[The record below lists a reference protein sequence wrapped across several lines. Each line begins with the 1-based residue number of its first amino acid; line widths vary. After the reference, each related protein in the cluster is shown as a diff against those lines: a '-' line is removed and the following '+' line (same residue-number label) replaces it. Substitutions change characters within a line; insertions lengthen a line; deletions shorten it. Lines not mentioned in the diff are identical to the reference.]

1 MQIYLDEIKQ
11 RKYALEPTC
20 GQFSAALPGV
30 MSLPPPPPPP
40 PQLGVIPVADY
51 SMVLFETTTE
61 IKSIL
66 SWSGLSVP

>member
-30 MSLPPPPPPP
+30 MSLPPP
-40 PQLGVIPVADY
+40 QLGVIPVADY

-66 SWSGLSVP
+66 S

>member
-11 RKYALEPTC
+11 RKYALEQTC

-30 MSLPPPPPPP
+30 MSLSSPP

>member
-30 MSLPPPPPPP
+30 MSLFPPPP
-40 PQLGVIPVADY
+40 PQLGIIPVADY

>member
-30 MSLPPPPPPP
+30 MALFPPPPPPV
-40 PQLGVIPVADY
+40 GVIPVADY
-51 SMVLFETTTE
+51 SMVLFETTIE

>member
-11 RKYALEPTC
+11 RKYA
-20 GQFSAALPGV
+20 QHAASSVQLYPV
-30 MSLPPPPPPP
+30 SCHSPP

-51 SMVLFETTTE
+51 SMVLFETTIE

>member
-1 MQIYLDEIKQ
+1 MQIYLDEKNRESMHLSQ
-11 RKYALEPTC
+11 H
-20 GQFSAALPGV
+20 AASSVQLYPV
-30 MSLPPPPPPP
+30 SCHSPPP

>member
-30 MSLPPPPPPP
+30 MSLPP
-40 PQLGVIPVADY
+40 QLGVIPVADY
-51 SMVLFETTTE
+51 SMVLFEMTTE

-66 SWSGLSVP
+66 S

>member
-1 MQIYLDEIKQ
+1 MHLSQH
-11 RKYALEPTC
+11 
-20 GQFSAALPGV
+20 AASSVQLYPV
-30 MSLPPPPPPP
+30 SCHSP

-66 SWSGLSVP
+66 S

>member
-20 GQFSAALPGV
+20 GHFSAALPGV
-30 MSLPPPPPPP
+30 MALFPPPPT

-66 SWSGLSVP
+66 S

>member
-20 GQFSAALPGV
+20 GQFSEALPGV
-30 MSLPPPPPPP
+30 MSLPPP

>member
-30 MSLPPPPPPP
+30 MSLPPPPP
-40 PQLGVIPVADY
+40 QLGVIPVADY
-51 SMVLFETTTE
+51 SMVLFETTIE

>member
-20 GQFSAALPGV
+20 GHFSAALPGV
-30 MSLPPPPPPP
+30 MALSPPP

-66 SWSGLSVP
+66 S

>member
-30 MSLPPPPPPP
+30 TSLHTPPPPPP

-66 SWSGLSVP
+66 S

>member
-11 RKYALEPTC
+11 RNYALEPTC
-20 GQFSAALPGV
+20 GQFRAALPGV
-30 MSLPPPPPPP
+30 MSLPPPP

>member
-30 MSLPPPPPPP
+30 MALFPPPPLPV
-40 PQLGVIPVADY
+40 GVIPVADY

-66 SWSGLSVP
+66 S

>member
-20 GQFSAALPGV
+20 GQFSAALPAV
-30 MSLPPPPPPP
+30 MSLPPP

-66 SWSGLSVP
+66 S

>member
-11 RKYALEPTC
+11 RKYAVEPTC

-30 MSLPPPPPPP
+30 MSPPP

>member
-30 MSLPPPPPPP
+30 MALFPPPPPV
-40 PQLGVIPVADY
+40 GVIPVADY

-66 SWSGLSVP
+66 S